1 MYFAKDAATLY
12 PYTAINAMNI
22 CTICPTYGE
31 QGEALYLM
39 LFVIC
44 LDYITLMV
52 DKLNMNVEP
61 WLNDADSVQPK

>member
-31 QGEALYLM
+31 QGEVLYLM
-39 LFVIC
+39 LFVSC
-44 LDYITLMV
+44 
-52 DKLNMNVEP
+52 
-61 WLNDADSVQPK
+61 